1 MEFHHSATER
11 LQIVMAAS
19 MKMTALWDIAP
30 YILVEV
36 DKTFQRCILPP
47 SSGLRLIMMIKAIST
62 FKTSVSL
69 RVYKITQSNISE
81 GCLIFIM
88 SLFVLYLFVVYV
100 TVLSISQTVQHKMIE

>member
-11 LQIVMAAS
+11 LQIVMAAG

-30 YILVEV
+30 YILIEV
-36 DKTFQRCILPP
+36 DKTSQRCILPP

-69 RVYKITQSNISE
+69 YKITQSNISE
-81 GCLIFIM
+81 GCHLHYVIVC
-88 SLFVLYLFVVYV
+88 SLFVCSLCNSAVN
-100 TVLSISQTVQHKMIE
+100 ISDCTA